1 MKEAARDPRSAAVE
15 PTRLLPFELG
25 EDELL
30 HITRFVPAYERVH
43 KLRLVSHAMAGL
55 VRTVGLRHL
64 VLQDTCTDPPR
75 WLSDGR
81 RFDAQELYGLLPLA
95 TLTHF
100 KAGLASEI
108 PHVVMR
114 LLASASPAV
123 QAANVEQLWSYGN
136 GTPWASTL
144 TCAFMGALGP
154 DALAKLVA
162 ELLPFLG
169 SKSLFSRKVR
179 AFIAEGITGGLDV

>member
-1 MKEAARDPRSAAVE
+1 MAYSASFQGPVGF
-15 PTRLLPFELG
+15 LL
-25 EDELL
+25 
-30 HITRFVPAYERVH
+30 RERAT
-43 KLRLVSHAMAGL
+43 L
-55 VRTVGLRHL
+55 
-64 VLQDTCTDPPR
+64 

-108 PHVVMR
+108 PHIVMR

>member
-1 MKEAARDPRSAAVE
+1 LPSSLTSWRARRARRCCSNCCRNCWIEGRSAR
-15 PTRLLPFELG
+15 PTWPGYCPLYSASFQGPVGFLL
-25 EDELL
+25 
-30 HITRFVPAYERVH
+30 RERAT
-43 KLRLVSHAMAGL
+43 L
-55 VRTVGLRHL
+55 
-64 VLQDTCTDPPR
+64 